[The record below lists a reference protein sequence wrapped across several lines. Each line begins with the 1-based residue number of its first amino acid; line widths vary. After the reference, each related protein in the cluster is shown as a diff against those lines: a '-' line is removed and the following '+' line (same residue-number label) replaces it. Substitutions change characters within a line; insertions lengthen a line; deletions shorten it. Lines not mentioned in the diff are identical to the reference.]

1 MAYSDYPDYSSAF
14 KKVSEL
20 GLKLYGAKDR
30 RDIGLAAQMDR
41 IANKFGE
48 DSPQFKKAKAEFDK
62 MQKEYNDA
70 EAKLSSIKATIDSK
84 EKSSKKAKENEK
96 KKKKDASTIQR
107 LEYERD
113 SLRRQNKT
121 DEADAK
127 QKEIDAIKNPA
138 SVQEGKSVKMTNAQM
153 LDNYLASASTTIG
166 SSGPVVQ
173 VTEPNKLD
181 PRGNPTVYEAFLYVE
196 PGTKGSAAYEG
207 SQLVQK
213 PGTEKGVEFGTAD
226 VIRDKY
232 IKQLIKQYGSKQALV
247 DRLKEVGLLT
257 TNKNVPSGAIDT
269 ALNQIIAE
277 YTYEQT
283 SAYKNYG
290 VRDFPTLDEYMSNR
304 PKGSGS
310 TTTTRTT
317 VFSDTDFRGL
327 AQEVGRTILQRELSP
342 EELKKLQPIL
352 EKAQRRTPEVTTTT
366 PGADGNAKAI
376 STRTGLNSQ
385 QFLIEE
391 LAKTDEAKATQ
402 MIGFYDVY
410 KQMMGVQ

>member
-1 MAYSDYPDYSSAF
+1 MAYSDYPEYSSAF
-14 KKVSEL
+14 RKVSEL

-30 RDIGLAAQMDR
+30 KDLGLAAAMDR
-41 IANKFGE
+41 IAATKGE
-48 DSPQFKKAKAEFDK
+48 DSPEFKKTKATFDK
-62 MQKEYNDA
+62 LQKEYDA
-70 EAKLSSIKATIDSK
+70 ANAKLTSLKAEIDAK
-84 EKSSKKAKENEK
+84 EKGAKTAKDADK
-96 KKKKDASTIQR
+96 KKKKDDSAIKK

-113 SLRRQNKT
+113 SLKRQNKT
-121 DEADAK
+121 AEAEAK

-138 SVQEGKSVKMTNAQM
+138 ASQNGRSVKMTNEQQ

-196 PGTKGSAAYEG
+196 PGTKGTAAYEG

-213 PGTEKGVEFGTAD
+213 PGIEKGVEFGTAD

-232 IKQLIKQYGSKQALV
+232 LKQLIKQYGSKQGLV

-257 TNKNVPSGAIDT
+257 TNKNVPSGAIDQ

-304 PKGSGS
+304 PKGGGS

-317 VFSDTDFRGL
+317 LFSDTDFRAL
-327 AQEVGRTILQRELSP
+327 AQDVGRTLLQRELST
-342 EELKKLQPIL
+342 EELKKLQPLL
-352 EKAQRRTPEVTTTT
+352 EKNQRKTPEVTTTT
-366 PGADGNAKAI
+366 PGADGTAKAI
-376 STRTGLNSQ
+376 TTRTGLNSQ

-402 MIGFYDVY
+402 MVGFYDVY

>member
-1 MAYSDYPDYSSAF
+1 MPDFEKVKIENDLVRLNDKLKKARDKVYGRGGPGYNMKKYKSDSIPYERAKKAF
-14 KKVSEL
+14 
-20 GLKLYGAKDR
+20 GPAKDEL
-30 RDIGLAAQMDR
+30 DKIEAELQPQIAKLKNDLKQLETKQQNKKNAKKSEEDLA
-41 IANKFGE
+41 
-48 DSPQFKKAKAEFDK
+48 KAKDELQRAKDLKDTAAITKAEDK
-62 MQKEYNDA
+62 
-70 EAKLSSIKATIDSK
+70 IKSLTESKDGATG
-84 EKSSKKAKENEK
+84 
-96 KKKKDASTIQR
+96 R
-107 LEYERD
+107 
-113 SLRRQNKT
+113 
-121 DEADAK
+121 
-127 QKEIDAIKNPA
+127 
-138 SVQEGKSVKMTNAQM
+138 SVKMTNEQQ

-196 PGTKGSAAYEG
+196 PGTKGTAAYEG

-213 PGTEKGVEFGTAD
+213 PGIEKGVEFGTAD

-232 IKQLIKQYGSKQALV
+232 LKQLIKQYGSKQGLV

-257 TNKNVPSGAIDT
+257 TNKNVPSGAIDQ

-304 PKGSGS
+304 PKGRGDS

-317 VFSDTDFRGL
+317 IFSDTDFRAI
-327 AQEVGRTILQRELSP
+327 AQQVGQALVERDLNP

-352 EKAQRRTPEVTTTT
+352 ERAQRKTPEVTTTT
-366 PGADGNAKAI
+366 AGPDGNAKSI
-376 STRTGLNSQ
+376 FQRTGLNAE

-391 LAKTDEAKATQ
+391 IAKTDEAKATQ

-410 KQMMGVQ
+410 KQMTGVQ